1 MFVAFSTNL
10 FIFYTV
16 IDNREESVQGDP
28 QITPLTDCF
37 SKQVREY
44 ERKIL
49 T

>member
-28 QITPLTDCF
+28 QIALLDWLFLETG
-37 SKQVREY
+37 E
-44 ERKIL
+44 KIR